1 MNEIITATQSIPV
14 TVHPFREYDQY
25 KIAVMDEINSAS
37 ESFVKIGYLL
47 KVARD
52 TDILINSGYSNYLE
66 FAREEFSLDAGTVSR
81 FIKIND
87 KYSVDHNTPELLP
100 EFRGYGRAKLQ
111 EMITLPDY
119 LSETFTPELTKSEI
133 QTIKAEY
140 EEEQAVTDLE
150 VMMEEGA
157 RDHETNIRRFIYK
170 LFHDK
175 ADLFKRVYEAVR
187 KNRAAGGKSDSVVII
202 DELLPGEIQLYITR
216 PEGLGRMQLKLA
228 EDMDGA
234 ELLNMRSGEKETISN
249 DDLISAVLFQI
260 NSGLIN
266 HEDYTQGYNRRYKEP
281 FPEEKSEVAPVQPKE
296 KKSHVTVAKPKPND
310 KPKKQ
315 ETVQKSPESVQKEP
329 ESVQK
334 EPEIVKESSEM
345 FESGKTDA
353 GSEPLTTAPIAPDH
367 QPVPLPEAGQ
377 GTDAPV
383 EEKKTMLDAQLKAA
397 DDDGINTLMNKRL
410 KQLNDCIHQIMTK
423 RFSKIAV
430 FEALDSTRELVKIL
444 EEVERRKAG

>member
-1 MNEIITATQSIPV
+1 MNEIITVTQSIPV
-14 TVHPFREYDQY
+14 TAHPFREYDQY
-25 KIAVMDEINSAS
+25 KIAVRDEINSAS

-100 EFRGYGRAKLQ
+100 EFKGYGRAKLQ

-157 RDHETNIRRFIYK
+157 RDYESNIRRFIYK
-170 LFHDK
+170 LFHDT

-234 ELLNMRSGEKETISN
+234 ELLKMRSGEKETISN

-266 HEDYTQGYNRRYKEP
+266 HEDYTLGYSRRYKEP
-281 FPEEKSEVAPVQPKE
+281 FPEEKPEKEEVAPVQPKE
-296 KKSHVTVAKPKPND
+296 KKSHVTVAKPKPKD
-310 KPKKQ
+310 KPIEKPKP
-315 ETVQKSPESVQKEP
+315 EPKPEPREEMKPESKEEPKP
-329 ESVQK
+329 EEPHISSVEK
-334 EPEIVKESSEM
+334 AAS
-345 FESGKTDA
+345 
-353 GSEPLTTAPIAPDH
+353 
-367 QPVPLPEAGQ
+367 
-377 GTDAPV
+377 
-383 EEKKTMLDAQLKAA
+383 EEKTLLDAQLKAA

-430 FEALDSTRELVKIL
+430 FEALDNTRELVKIL

>member
-14 TVHPFREYDQY
+14 TAHPFREYDQY
-25 KIAVMDEINSAS
+25 KIAVRDEINSAS

-52 TDILINSGYSNYLE
+52 TDILVNSGYSSYLE

-100 EFRGYGRAKLQ
+100 EFKGYGRAKLQ

-157 RDHETNIRRFIYK
+157 RDYESNIRRFIYK
-170 LFHDK
+170 LFHDT

-202 DELLPGEIQLYITR
+202 NELLPGEIQLYITR

-249 DDLISAVLFQI
+249 DDLISAVLLQI

-266 HEDYTQGYNRRYKEP
+266 HEDYTLGYSRRYKEP
-281 FPEEKSEVAPVQPKE
+281 FPEEEPEKEEVAPVQPKE
-296 KKSHVTVAKPKPND
+296 KKSHVTVAKPKPKD
-310 KPKKQ
+310 KPIEKPKP
-315 ETVQKSPESVQKEP
+315 EPKPEPREEVKPESKEEPKP
-329 ESVQK
+329 EEPHISSVEK
-334 EPEIVKESSEM
+334 AAS
-345 FESGKTDA
+345 
-353 GSEPLTTAPIAPDH
+353 
-367 QPVPLPEAGQ
+367 
-377 GTDAPV
+377 
-383 EEKKTMLDAQLKAA
+383 EEKNLLDAQLKAA

-423 RFSKIAV
+423 RFGKMAV
-430 FEALDSTRELVKIL
+430 FEALDNTRELVKIL
-444 EEVERRKAG
+444 EEVKRRKAG